1 MRLRIR
7 AHKGLTGP
15 LQVLGHDLKLGQG
28 GIREIEFFTQTRQL
42 IMGGRD
48 PELRDRRTLPALAKL
63 AEKGW
68 VEAGTAET
76 LTRAYVEHRT
86 LEHRLQMLDDA
97 QTHKMPETAEGLARL
112 VDFCAGSQPEFDETL
127 LARLETV
134 HALTEPFFAHDE
146 VAEAPPLEEV
156 FADAEGAEARMAAW
170 NRLPAI
176 RSERAR
182 GIFKR
187 LAPELIRRLAVA
199 ADPDQALISLDAF
212 LSGLPAGVQLF
223 SLMEANPQLLDLLID
238 ICGTAPELARY
249 LGRNAGVF
257 DAVISPDFYR
267 PLRGLAELR
276 AELAERLV
284 AAGDY
289 EAALNAARLWKKERH
304 FRIGVHLLRG
314 IAGAEEVAAA
324 YSAVAEAVLTELMPV
339 VAADFATRHGP
350 PPGAGAAA
358 IAMGKLGSR
367 EMTVSSD
374 LDLIILYDAE
384 GAEASTGKRPLAV
397 SAYYARLT
405 QALILA
411 LTAPMP
417 EGDLYK
423 VDMRLRP
430 SGRQGPVA
438 TALAGFE
445 RYQAEEAWTW
455 EHLALTRSRTVAGP
469 PDLRGRVSDA
479 IDAVLTGAH
488 DAAKV
493 LEDARDMRR
502 RLAEAHESAATH
514 PWEVK
519 LGPGRMMD
527 IELLAQT
534 GTLIHGLIGLRRP
547 RRMLAKLGKS
557 GWIAPADAAFLET
570 ALDRL
575 ATLQQIGRL
584 ASDHTIDP
592 SEGGQ
597 GLVKLVLSATG
608 APDLDTLRE
617 TLAAD
622 AETASDIISARLAA
636 P

>member
-1 MRLRIR
+1 
-7 AHKGLTGP
+7 
-15 LQVLGHDLKLGQG
+15 
-28 GIREIEFFTQTRQL
+28 
-42 IMGGRD
+42 
-48 PELRDRRTLPALAKL
+48 
-63 AEKGW
+63 
-68 VEAGTAET
+68 
-76 LTRAYVEHRT
+76 
-86 LEHRLQMLDDA
+86 
-97 QTHKMPETAEGLARL
+97 
-112 VDFCAGSQPEFDETL
+112 
-127 LARLETV
+127 
-134 HALTEPFFAHDE
+134 
-146 VAEAPPLEEV
+146 
-156 FADAEGAEARMAAW
+156 
-170 NRLPAI
+170 
-176 RSERAR
+176 
-182 GIFKR
+182 
-187 LAPELIRRLAVA
+187 
-199 ADPDQALISLDAF
+199 
-212 LSGLPAGVQLF
+212 
-223 SLMEANPQLLDLLID
+223 
-238 ICGTAPELARY
+238 
-249 LGRNAGVF
+249 
-257 DAVISPDFYR
+257 
-267 PLRGLAELR
+267 
-276 AELAERLV
+276 
-284 AAGDY
+284 
-289 EAALNAARLWKKERH
+289 
-304 FRIGVHLLRG
+304 
-314 IAGAEEVAAA
+314 
-324 YSAVAEAVLTELMPV
+324 
-339 VAADFATRHGP
+339 
-350 PPGAGAAA
+350 
-358 IAMGKLGSR
+358 MGKLGSR